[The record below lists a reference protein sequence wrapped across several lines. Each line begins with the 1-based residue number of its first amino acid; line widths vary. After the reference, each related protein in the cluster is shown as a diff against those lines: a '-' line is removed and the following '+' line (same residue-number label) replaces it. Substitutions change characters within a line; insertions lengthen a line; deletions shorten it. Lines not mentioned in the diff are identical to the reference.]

1 MKNETFTNDAWYADY
16 VEVQRSLTDERAWEG
31 LYYNSCKY
39 VRNYVSKRF
48 RSEFMGSNTVDDAL
62 AETYERCYF
71 DREFFNGGC
80 RFTTWVCA
88 YARYVMLN
96 MMSKSTRYQKHIDK
110 YRTEDIADCYD
121 SQLWHLERGER
132 DRFIWMAYDSLN
144 YSHQRLLDCYVLDEI
159 TIQEAGE
166 LTGLNRF
173 QRKTELEIAVD
184 VLRKRFI
191 SLYNSEN

>member
-16 VEVQRSLTDERAWEG
+16 VAVQRSLTDERAWEE
-31 LYYNSCKY
+31 LYYNSYKY
-39 VRNYVSKRF
+39 VQNYIAKRF

-96 MMSKSTRYQKHIDK
+96 MISKSTPYQKHIDK
-110 YRTEDIADCYD
+110 YRTEDVADHYD
-121 SQLWHLERGER
+121 SPLWHLERGER

-173 QRKTELEIAVD
+173 QRKAELEIAVD

>member
-16 VEVQRSLTDERAWEG
+16 VAVQRSLTDERAWEQ
-31 LYYNSCKY
+31 LYYNSYKY
-39 VRNYVSKRF
+39 VQNYIAKRF
-48 RSEFMGSNTVDDAL
+48 RSEFMGSNTVDDVL

-71 DREFFNGGC
+71 DRKFFRGDC

-96 MMSKSTRYQKHIDK
+96 MISKSTPYQKHIDK
-110 YRTEDIADCYD
+110 YRTEDVADHYD
-121 SQLWHLERGER
+121 SPLWHLERGER

-144 YSHQRLLDCYVLDEI
+144 YSHQRLLDCYVLDQI
-159 TIQEAGE
+159 TTQEAGE

-173 QRKTELEIAVD
+173 QRKAELEIAVD
-184 VLRKRFI
+184 VLRRRFI

>member
-1 MKNETFTNDAWYADY
+1 
-16 VEVQRSLTDERAWEG
+16 
-31 LYYNSCKY
+31 
-39 VRNYVSKRF
+39 
-48 RSEFMGSNTVDDAL
+48 MGNNTVDDVL

-71 DREFFNGGC
+71 DRKFFRGDC

-121 SQLWHLERGER
+121 SPLWHLERGER

-173 QRKTELEIAVD
+173 QRKAELEIAVD

-191 SLYNSEN
+191 FLYNSEN

>member
-16 VEVQRSLTDERAWEG
+16 VAVQRSITDERAWEE
-31 LYYNSCKY
+31 LYYNSYKY
-39 VRNYVSKRF
+39 VRNYNAKRF
-48 RSEFMGSNTVDDAL
+48 RSEFMGSNTVDDVL

-71 DREFFNGGC
+71 DRKFFCGDC

-96 MMSKSTRYQKHIDK
+96 MMRKSTRYQKHIDK
-110 YRTEDIADCYD
+110 YRTEDIADYYD
-121 SQLWHLERGER
+121 SLLWHLERGER

>member
-16 VEVQRSLTDERAWEG
+16 VAVQRSLTDERAWEE
-31 LYYNSCKY
+31 LYYYSYKY
-39 VRNYVSKRF
+39 VQNYIAKRF
-48 RSEFMGSNTVDDAL
+48 RSEFMGSNTVDDVL

-71 DREFFNGGC
+71 DRKFFRGDC

-96 MMSKSTRYQKHIDK
+96 MISKSTPYQKHIDK
-110 YRTEDIADCYD
+110 YRTEDVADHYD
-121 SQLWHLERGER
+121 SPLWHLERGER

-159 TIQEAGE
+159 TTQEAGE
-166 LTGLNRF
+166 LTGLNCF
-173 QRKTELEIAVD
+173 QRKAELEIAVD

-191 SLYNSEN
+191 SLYNSEK

>member
-16 VEVQRSLTDERAWEG
+16 VAVQRSLTDERAWEE
-31 LYYNSCKY
+31 LYYNSYKY
-39 VRNYVSKRF
+39 VQNYIAKRF
-48 RSEFMGSNTVDDAL
+48 RSEFMGSNTVDDVL

-71 DREFFNGGC
+71 DRKFFRGDC
-80 RFTTWVCA
+80 RFTTWMCA

-96 MMSKSTRYQKHIDK
+96 MISKFTPYQKHIDK
-110 YRTEDIADCYD
+110 YRTEDVADHYD
-121 SQLWHLERGER
+121 SPLWHLERGER
-132 DRFIWMAYDSLN
+132 DRFIWMAYDLLN

-159 TIQEAGE
+159 TTQEAGE

-173 QRKTELEIAVD
+173 QRKAELEIAVD

-191 SLYNSEN
+191 SLYNSEK

>member
-16 VEVQRSLTDERAWEG
+16 VAVQRSLTDERAWEE
-31 LYYNSCKY
+31 LYYNSYKY
-39 VRNYVSKRF
+39 VQNYIAKRF
-48 RSEFMGSNTVDDAL
+48 RSEFMGSNTVDDVL

-71 DREFFNGGC
+71 DRKFFRGDC

-96 MMSKSTRYQKHIDK
+96 MISKSTPYQKHIDK
-110 YRTEDIADCYD
+110 YRTEDVADHYD
-121 SQLWHLERGER
+121 SPLWHLERGER

-159 TIQEAGE
+159 TTQEAGE

-173 QRKTELEIAVD
+173 QRKAELEIAVD

-191 SLYNSEN
+191 SLYNSEE

>member
-16 VEVQRSLTDERAWEG
+16 VAVQRSLTDERAWEE
-31 LYYNSCKY
+31 LYYNSYKY
-39 VRNYVSKRF
+39 VQNYIAKRF
-48 RSEFMGSNTVDDAL
+48 RSEFMGSNTVDDVL

-71 DREFFNGGC
+71 DRKFFRGDC
-80 RFTTWVCA
+80 RFTMLVCA

-96 MMSKSTRYQKHIDK
+96 MISKSTPYQKQIDK
-110 YRTEDIADCYD
+110 YRTEDVADHYD
-121 SQLWHLERGER
+121 SPLWHLERGER

-159 TIQEAGE
+159 TTQEAGE
-166 LTGLNRF
+166 LTGLNHF
-173 QRKTELEIAVD
+173 QRKAELEIAVD

-191 SLYNSEN
+191 SLYNSEK

>member
-16 VEVQRSLTDERAWEG
+16 FAVQRSLTDERAWEE
-31 LYYNSCKY
+31 LYYNSYKY
-39 VRNYVSKRF
+39 VQNYIAKRF
-48 RSEFMGSNTVDDAL
+48 RSEFMGSNTVDDVL

-71 DREFFNGGC
+71 DRKFFRGDC

-96 MMSKSTRYQKHIDK
+96 MISKSTPYQKHIDK
-110 YRTEDIADCYD
+110 YRTEDVADHYD
-121 SQLWHLERGER
+121 SPLWHLERGER

-159 TIQEAGE
+159 TTQEAGE

-173 QRKTELEIAVD
+173 QRKAELEIAVD

-191 SLYNSEN
+191 SLYNSEK